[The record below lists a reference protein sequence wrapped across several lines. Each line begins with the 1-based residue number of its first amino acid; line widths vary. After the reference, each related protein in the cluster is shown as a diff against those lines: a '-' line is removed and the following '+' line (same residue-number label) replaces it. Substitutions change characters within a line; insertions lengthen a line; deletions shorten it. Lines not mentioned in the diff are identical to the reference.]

1 VQAKGL
7 LLAALA
13 SRCRAVG
20 PGPPIERERANDMKL
35 KQTELPF
42 YLAITVHFAY
52 VEITGR

>member
-1 VQAKGL
+1 MQAKGL